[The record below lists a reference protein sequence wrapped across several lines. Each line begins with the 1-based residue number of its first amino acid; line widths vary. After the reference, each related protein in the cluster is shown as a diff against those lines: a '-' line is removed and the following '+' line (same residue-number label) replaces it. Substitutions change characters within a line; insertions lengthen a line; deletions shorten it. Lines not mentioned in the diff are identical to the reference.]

1 MLSRSRGLLPP
12 FGILLRYDPE
22 SNMATVYLTTGA
34 DLPISERP
42 KLHSCVSIVVDD
54 VDGDDTNSCN
64 EPQDG
69 DEVFDDNA
77 SDVSHGSKSS
87 RGSISREES
96 ESRLQQIKD
105 EVQHRRD
112 EFARLLDEHEQV
124 VNELRRIE
132 SNSELRNLAESESD
146 DQIFPEATESEPTS
160 EDPSL
165 EPSQSCSSQEE

>member
-1 MLSRSRGLLPP
+1 MR
-12 FGILLRYDPE
+12 RYDKE
-22 SNMATVYLTTGA
+22 SSMATVYLTTGS
-34 DLPISERP
+34 DLPISDRP

-54 VDGDDTNSCN
+54 VDGDDTTSCN

-77 SDVSHGSKSS
+77 SDVSHGSKGS

-132 SNSELRNLAESESD
+132 SNSELRSLAENDAD
-146 DQIFPEATESEPTS
+146 DQNFPSTDPTADPTA
-160 EDPSL
+160 DPSP
-165 EPSQSCSSQEE
+165 EPSQSCSYQEE

>member
-1 MLSRSRGLLPP
+1 
-12 FGILLRYDPE
+12 
-22 SNMATVYLTTGA
+22 MAAVYLTTTGS
-34 DLPISERP
+34 DLPLCDRP

-77 SDVSHGSKSS
+77 SDVSHGSKGS

-132 SNSELRNLAESESD
+132 SNSELRNLADGEAEEEPFPST
-146 DQIFPEATESEPTS
+146 DQHNKTS
-160 EDPSL
+160 
-165 EPSQSCSSQEE
+165 QQEE